1 MKDENDQLKEAVE
14 EFMGKALREIMEM
27 FKKTEKFPED
37 PAAYC
42 HEVSELYSQSA
53 EKIRKSLGR
62 DSLLRTP
69 EDVGNIILSEFL
81 PAIES
86 AQGYCGPMLPSH
98 LSLLGK

>member
-1 MKDENDQLKEAVE
+1 MKDEKDQLKEAVE

-53 EKIRKSLGR
+53 EKILKILGR
-62 DSLLRTP
+62 DSLLKTP
-69 EDVGNIILSEFL
+69 EDVGNVILSL
-81 PAIES
+81 
-86 AQGYCGPMLPSH
+86 
-98 LSLLGK
+98 K